1 MENDARKLP
10 PEAQE
15 AIRLRAVRAVRD
27 YGLSPTEAARLFGVS
42 RRVVYKWLDTVDRQ
56 GVAGLRAKRRGRR
69 GRLCLKSFQAA
80 TVVRLVTTR
89 YPEQLGLPFYLW
101 GRRAVQGL
109 IAKRYHI
116 HLSVWTIGRY
126 LRHWGFTPQ
135 KPLRRAYE
143 QDPEAVR
150 RWLEEQY
157 PAIHRQAL
165 QEKAEIHWLDEM
177 GLRSQDQG
185 GRSYGRR
192 GKTPVIPGTGQRFG
206 CNVISTITNQGHL
219 RFMVFTGTFTGKVMI
234 EFLRRLLRQATKKVV
249 LIYDRHPVHRGAAV
263 QGWLRKHAGQIQAEP
278 LPTYS
283 PNRNPGEYLNQ
294 DVKGAAKEVRPH
306 DQKEMVR
313 QTRSYLRSTQKQ
325 PAIVKK
331 FFDHPD
337 VRYAKD
343 TNG

>member
-1 MENDARKLP
+1 MESDARKLS

-15 AIRLRAVRAVRD
+15 AIRQRVVLAVRD
-27 YGLSPTEAARLFGVS
+27 GDLSPTEAARVFGVS
-42 RRVVYKWLDTVDRQ
+42 RQAVYKWLATIDRL
-56 GVAGLRAKRRGRR
+56 GLAGLRAKRRGRR
-69 GRLCLKSFQAA
+69 RGICLKSFQAA
-80 TVVRLVTTR
+80 TIVRLLTTR
-89 YPEQLGLPFYLW
+89 YPDQLGLPFYLW
-101 GRRAVQGL
+101 NRQAVQQL
-109 IAKRYHI
+109 IAKRYHLD
-116 HLSVWTIGRY
+116 LSVWTVGRY

-150 RWLEEQY
+150 RWLEEEY

-192 GKTPVIPGTGQRFG
+192 GRSPVIPGTGKRFG

-219 RFMVFTGTFTGKVMI
+219 RFMVFTGTFTGKVLI
-234 EFLRRLLRQATKKVV
+234 EFLGRLLRQSTRKVV
-249 LIYDRHPVHRGAAV
+249 LLYDRHPVHQAAAV
-263 QGWLRKHAGQIQAEP
+263 QNWIKERPEQIRAEP

-294 DVKGAAKEVRPH
+294 DVKGAARKERPH
-306 DQKEMVR
+306 DQQEMLQ

-325 PAIVKK
+325 PDIVKK
-331 FFDHPD
+331 FFDHPA
-337 VRYAKD
+337 VKYAKD
-343 TNG
+343 GEG

>member
-1 MENDARKLP
+1 METDARKLP
-10 PEAQE
+10 PAAQE
-15 AIRLRAVRAVRD
+15 AIRLRVVRAVRD

-56 GVAGLRAKRRGRR
+56 GVVGLRAKRRGRR
-69 GRLCLKSFQAA
+69 RRLCLKSFQAA
-80 TVVRLVTTR
+80 TTVRVITTR
-89 YPEQLGLPFYLW
+89 CPDQLGLGFSLW
-101 GRRAVQGL
+101 GRRAVQQL
-109 IAKRYHI
+109 VAKRYHLD
-116 HLSVWTIGRY
+116 LSVWTIGRY

-135 KPLRRAYE
+135 KPLHRAYD

-192 GKTPVIPGTGQRFG
+192 GETPVIPGTGQRFG

-234 EFLRRLLRQATKKVV
+234 EFLRRLLRQATQKVV
-249 LIYDRHPVHRGAAV
+249 PIYDRHPVHQGAAE
-263 QGWLRKHAGQIQAEP
+263 GWMKKHAGQIRAEP

-294 DVKGAAKEVRPH
+294 DVKGVAREERPH
-306 DQKEMVR
+306 DQQEMV
-313 QTRSYLRSTQKQ
+313 QQARSYLRSTQKQ

>member
-15 AIRLRAVRAVRD
+15 AIRLRVVRAVRD
-27 YGLSPTEAARLFGVS
+27 YGLSPTEAARLFGVC
-42 RRVVYKWLDTVDRQ
+42 RRVIYKWLETVDRQ
-56 GVAGLRAKRRGRR
+56 GVTGLRAKRRGRR
-69 GRLCLKSFQAA
+69 RWLRLKSFQAA
-80 TVVRLVTTR
+80 TLVRLITTR
-89 YPEQLGLPFYLW
+89 YPDQLGLPFYLW
-101 GRRAVQGL
+101 GRQAVQQL
-109 IAKRYHI
+109 VAKRYHLD
-116 HLSVWTIGRY
+116 LSVWTIGRY

-150 RWLEEQY
+150 RWLEEEY
-157 PAIHRQAL
+157 PAIHRKAL

-177 GLRSQDQG
+177 GLRSQNQG

-192 GKTPVIPGTGQRFG
+192 GKTPVVPGTGQRFG
-206 CNVISTITNQGHL
+206 CNVISTITNQGRL
-219 RFMVFTGTFTGKVMI
+219 RFMVFAGTFTGKVMI
-234 EFLRRLLRQATKKVV
+234 EFLRRLLGQAIKKVV
-249 LIYDRHPVHRGAAV
+249 LIYDRHPVHQGAAV
-263 QGWLRKHAGQIQAEP
+263 QGWIKKHVGQIRAEP

-294 DVKGAAKEVRPH
+294 DVKGAAKEERPH
-306 DQKEMVR
+306 DQKEMIR
-313 QTRSYLRSTQKQ
+313 RTRSYLRSTQKQ
-325 PAIVKK
+325 PAIVKT

-343 TNG
+343 ANG

>member
-15 AIRLRAVRAVRD
+15 AIRLRVVRAVRD
-27 YGLSPTEAARLFGVS
+27 CGLSPTEAARLFVVS
-42 RRVVYKWLDTVDRQ
+42 RRVVYKWLDTVDRE

-69 GRLCLKSFQAA
+69 RRLCLKSFQAA
-80 TVVRLVTTR
+80 TIVRVITTR
-89 YPEQLGLPFYLW
+89 YPDQLGLGFSLW
-101 GRRAVQGL
+101 SRQAVQQL
-109 IAKRYHI
+109 VANRYHLD
-116 HLSVWTIGRY
+116 LSVWTIGRY

-143 QDPEAVR
+143 QDPKAVR

-192 GKTPVIPGTGQRFG
+192 GQTPVIPGTGQRFG
-206 CNVISTITNQGHL
+206 CNVISTITNHGHM

-234 EFLRRLLRQATKKVV
+234 EFLRRLVRQATQKVV
-249 LIYDRHPVHRGAAV
+249 LIYDRHPVHQGAAV
-263 QGWLRKHAGQIQAEP
+263 QGWLKKHAGQVRAEP

-283 PNRNPGEYLNQ
+283 PRRNPGEYLNQ
-294 DVKGAAKEVRPH
+294 DVKGAARKERPH
-306 DQKEMVR
+306 DQKEMV
-313 QTRSYLRSTQKQ
+313 QQARSYLRSTQKQ
-325 PAIVKK
+325 PGIVKK

-337 VRYAKD
+337 VRYAKN